1 MIINADRFSLF
12 IFELNSSISK
22 IPCCMKQLLIL
33 CVLIFIGCK
42 SEPKVEETIQED
54 QEKTYVISA
63 KDIEKLEYTDYVLS
77 ADSNKAVL
85 DWQKFQDLQEHLEL
99 LKNGDL
105 SFFRV
110 EKKIMEEF
118 ILELKT
124 EQPSSVTTPAI
135 RSRMTVLETTL
146 LRLQDLANLDNIK
159 KNDLL
164 ESIKELL
171 VADVNLKLQVNKKF
185 EKEAQQIQ
193 LPAIPE

>member
-1 MIINADRFSLF
+1 
-12 IFELNSSISK
+12 
-22 IPCCMKQLLIL
+22 MKQLLIL